1 MRFKDLLKLLLTLI
15 LFSFFA
21 ACSSDDDDGP
31 TEPDDN
37 GDSPPTINVKQVT
50 VPQTMQTAAQ
60 NGDPGA
66 TQAMTFMNL
75 ANSLPS
81 YAQLF
86 NPPQGSGKVSS
97 TSAASGEWTWTQDGT
112 TFTLTSTETA
122 EGYKLTLTIDGTF
135 NGKSYS
141 NQILMESTV
150 SKDGNTGEVLFY
162 DPDSGSPALTFNWET
177 EADGTY
183 HLDMEAGSEYGGFTG
198 QMVVNPDNSGTLDLD
213 YSSGERWEIQWTS
226 NSGSW
231 TLYNADGSVA
241 QTGNWP

>member
-1 MRFKDLLKLLLTLI
+1 MRLKDVLKLLLTLI

-31 TEPDDN
+31 TDPNDN
-37 GDSPPTINVKQVT
+37 GDSPPTINVKQIT

-97 TSAASGEWTWTQDGT
+97 TSAASQEWTWTQDGT
-112 TFTLTSTETA
+112 TFTLVSNETSS
-122 EGYKLTLTIDGTF
+122 GYKLTLTINGSF
-135 NGKSYS
+135 NGETYS

-150 SKDGNTGEVLFY
+150 SKDGNSGEVLFY

-183 HLDMEAGSEYGGFTG
+183 NLDMEAGTEYGGFTG

-213 YSSGERWEIQWTS
+213 YPSGDSWEISWTS
-226 NSGSW
+226 SAGSW

>member
-37 GDSPPTINVKQVT
+37 GDSPPTINVKQIS
-50 VPQTMQTAAQ
+50 VPQTMQTAVN

-66 TQAMTFMNL
+66 AQAMTFMNL

-112 TFTLTSTETA
+112 TFTLVSNETSS
-122 EGYKLTLTIDGTF
+122 GYELTLTIDGTF
-135 NGKSYS
+135 GGKTYS
-141 NQILMESTV
+141 NQILMTSTL

-183 HLDMEAGSEYGGFTG
+183 HLDMVATG
-198 QMVVNPDNSGTLDLD
+198 ADI
-213 YSSGERWEIQWTS
+213 RR
-226 NSGSW
+226 
-231 TLYNADGSVA
+231 LYRSAWLLIRMT
-241 QTGNWP
+241 QEL